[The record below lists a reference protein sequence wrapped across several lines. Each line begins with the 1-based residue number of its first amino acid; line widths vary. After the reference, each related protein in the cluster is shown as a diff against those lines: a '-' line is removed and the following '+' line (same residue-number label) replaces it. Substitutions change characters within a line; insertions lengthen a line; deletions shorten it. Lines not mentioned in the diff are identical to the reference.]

1 MADAPQPNIR
11 AEVGGATLSVIE
23 SGAARLQAILDLIAG
38 AKTSVRL
45 LFYIFSSDA
54 SGLKVRDALVDAA
67 ARGVDVRVLLDGF
80 GSADADPE
88 LFKPLA
94 DAGGRHCSFHPRY
107 GRRYLMR
114 NHQKLVVIDDAR
126 VLTGGANI
134 EDSYLVDSGERYW
147 RDLWLVV
154 EGKEP
159 TAVAA
164 GYFDALYDWTTTKGA
179 SLRQLRAIVGK
190 HSQTDGPLQWKFT
203 APLSRRNP
211 WAVSIVR
218 DINGANRLDI
228 VAAYFSPPRSML
240 RRMARLAGRGAVRV
254 ITAAKSDNQATIA
267 AARHT
272 YHRLLRRGVEMY
284 EYEAT
289 RLHSKLII
297 ADDVVH
303 IGSPNFDFRSFYIN
317 LEVVLRIDDAAFAA
331 QMRGYF
337 EGEIADSRQITPA
350 LHRKR
355 ATLWSRLKW
364 TLSHWLVTSM
374 DYTVTRRLNFRT

>member
-1 MADAPQPNIR
+1 MADASQPNIGAR
-11 AEVGGATLSVIE
+11 VGGASLSILE
-23 SGAARLQAILDLIAG
+23 SGAARLQMLLELIAG

-45 LFYIFSSDA
+45 LFYIFSSDE
-54 SGLKVRDALVDAA
+54 SGLKVRDALVEAA

-80 GSADADPE
+80 GSADADPA
-88 LFKPLA
+88 LFEPLEK
-94 DAGGRHCSFHPRY
+94 AGGRHCSFHPRY

-114 NHQKLVVIDDAR
+114 NHQKLVVIDGER
-126 VLTGGANI
+126 VITGGANI
-134 EDSYLVDSGERYW
+134 EDSYLIDAGQRYW
-147 RDLWLVV
+147 RDLWLLV
-154 EGKEP
+154 EGKGP
-159 TAVAA
+159 ATVAA
-164 GYFDALYDWTTTKGA
+164 GYFDAVYHWTTTKGA
-179 SLRQLRAIVGK
+179 SLRQLRALVDK
-190 HSQTDGPLQWKFT
+190 HSQTEGSLQWKFT

-228 VAAYFSPPRSML
+228 IAAYFSPPGSML
-240 RRMARLAGRGAVRV
+240 RRMGRLAGRGKVRV

-289 RLHSKLII
+289 RLHSKLSIV
-297 ADDVVH
+297 DDVVH

-331 QMRGYF
+331 QMRDYF
-337 EGEIADSRQITPA
+337 EREVAECRQITA
-350 LHRKR
+350 SLHRQR